1 VTDPFPFRALI
12 VNLRFRSY
20 VCVIT
25 SSLRER
31 SRRPGR
37 HAARREVRLRP
48 RRSFG
53 VFQENME
60 IVRGIGQA
68 GHVKKTLA
76 FWPVKNNQGFPIS
89 CFDFPD
95 KQRRELPTD

>member
-1 VTDPFPFRALI
+1 
-12 VNLRFRSY
+12 
-20 VCVIT
+20 
-25 SSLRER
+25 
-31 SRRPGR
+31 
-37 HAARREVRLRP
+37 
-48 RRSFG
+48 
-53 VFQENME
+53 ME